1 MSKAFT
7 RESDE
12 APVEGPLSIRARV
25 PPGVRNYITQKGA
38 ERLKEQ
44 LTELV
49 QKKAATNQSSGA
61 SSNPEQANLDTA
73 VKNLQQ
79 ILDSVVIAQAPADPQ
94 KVAFGASVTVR
105 YENGEEE
112 FFQIVGIDEAEPEN
126 GAISWISPL
135 ARALVSHRVGDKI
148 RFRAPESDREMI
160 IVAVNY
166 GDR

>member
-12 APVEGPLSIRARV
+12 APVEGPLAIRARL

-38 ERLKEQ
+38 ERLKER

-49 QKKAATNQSSGA
+49 QKRAGA
-61 SSNPEQANLDTA
+61 SLNPEQANLDTA
-73 VKNLQQ
+73 IKNLQQ

-94 KVAFGASVTVR
+94 KVAFGATVTVR
-105 YENGEEE
+105 YEDDMEES
-112 FFQIVGIDEAEPEN
+112 FQIVGIDEADPEN

-160 IVAVNY
+160 IVSVNY